1 MTLLTTLAHLHAAQT
16 GHAEHLSTIRHRH
29 LVDRPLVIVPLN
41 LAGEAAAPLAAMV
54 GTDRRNPTLLTVP
67 QPRNRDLRFGFF
79 TDLARIV
86 MPYIDACQAR
96 TETLRATK
104 HREERDI
111 YADAPQTLVPNQVA
125 LSYLGLLGRSTRFR
139 RTDGPNPVDA
149 AVPLLGQWLT
159 FLAER
164 AEYPDSAMLLALTEL
179 LTAQWATGQSP
190 LENANLAALLGW
202 IDPPAGMT
210 GLQAAMVAED
220 PLQYPPAGPAT
231 DPGFDREVLNPAIER
246 YEQAVNSGNSTAVQR
261 AVAALSR
268 ELETQLRPTWELMWR
283 GIGLLRAIRE
293 APSAETRWRADRQ
306 EFTAFSAYVAEGGR
320 PQPSR
325 DRAIT
330 AAARL
335 HRLERAQAAYDAQR
349 ALEDP
354 FVMAELRTSGEA
366 FGGTVVDREP
376 TRTAPS
382 DNGRPMLRPRFTVRT
397 NDPMRIEPGSPVVR
411 PERPKDKVRI
421 CNVTQ
426 ADDADNA
433 WLVVLEVASG
443 MGTPN
448 KPRTEA
454 VPQRGDEVVYT
465 HDPGWSSPREFPPI
479 EETPWTHGGPPPIN
493 ESRNDGPNDDAVEE

>member
-1 MTLLTTLAHLHAAQT
+1 MTLLTTLAHLHAAQA
-16 GHAEHLSTIRHRH
+16 GHAEHLSTVRHRH

-79 TDLARIV
+79 ADLARIV
-86 MPYIDACQAR
+86 MPYIDACHAR
-96 TETLRATK
+96 TEALPATK
-104 HREERDI
+104 HREEQDI
-111 YADAPQTLVPNQVA
+111 FTDAPQTLVPNRVA

-149 AVPLLGQWLT
+149 SVPLLGQWLT

-164 AEYPDSAMLLALTEL
+164 AEYPDSAMLLPLTDL
-179 LTAQWATGQSP
+179 LRAQWATGQSP
-190 LENANLAALLGW
+190 LEDANLAALLGW
-202 IDPPAGMT
+202 IDPPAGMS
-210 GLQAAMVAED
+210 GLQAAEVAED
-220 PLQYPPAGPAT
+220 PLQCPPAGPAT
-231 DPGFDREVLNPAIER
+231 DPGFDGAILNPAIER
-246 YEQAVNSGNSTAVQR
+246 YELAVNGGNLRAVER

-268 ELETQLRPTWELMWR
+268 ELETQLRPTWDLMWR

-306 EFTAFSAYVAEGGR
+306 EFTAFSAYVAGGGR

-354 FVMAELRTSGEA
+354 FVMAELRTSGDA

-376 TRTAPS
+376 TRTALS
-382 DNGRPMLRPRFTVRT
+382 DKGRPLLRPRFTVRT
-397 NDPMRIEPGSPVVR
+397 SDPMRIEPGSPVVR

-421 CNVTQ
+421 SSVTQ
-426 ADDADNA
+426 ADDA
-433 WLVVLEVASG
+433 WLVVLEVTSG
-443 MGTPN
+443 MGTPG

-454 VPQRGDEVVYT
+454 VPVCGDEVVYT
-465 HDPGWSSPREFPPI
+465 HDPGWSSPREFPSV
-479 EETPWTHGGPPPIN
+479 EETPWTHGGPPVN
-493 ESRNDGPNDDAVEE
+493 ESRDDGPYDAVEE